1 MFSTHTGL
9 ALAWI
14 ALKHLI
20 VCLAYVH
27 REHIDIFK
35 QIVGCNF
42 GFNAP
47 NTMPRAVVFF
57 LSFRLCVPLLSSLL
71 FSWLAGGWIFISH
84 FTFRRFLIKI
94 ATNTHWKRNE
104 EVFMAHAIASY
115 INVRVL
121 IDRWRAI
128 SLYFTLTVT
137 IAYTIQNTNIHYFV
151 SRYPGYGACV
161 RAMRDLS
168 FFVFRHRKSSHVWS
182 HSHSHFF
189 LSFSFTFRDI
199 VPSAPPCFYVWQWR
213 WRQVRHRRQN
223 WPLWFK
229 FSSIYTQMKRPHH
242 AVTIG

>member
-1 MFSTHTGL
+1 
-9 ALAWI
+9 
-14 ALKHLI
+14 
-20 VCLAYVH
+20 
-27 REHIDIFK
+27 
-35 QIVGCNF
+35 
-42 GFNAP
+42 
-47 NTMPRAVVFF
+47 MPRAVVFF

-161 RAMRDLS
+161 RACDERFVFFCLS
-168 FFVFRHRKSSHVWS
+168 ASKVISCLISLSLSLFFVILFHVPWYRS
-182 HSHSHFF
+182 LCTPLF
-189 LSFSFTFRDI
+189 LRLTMTMTASTTSTPELTAMVQI
-199 VPSAPPCFYVWQWR
+199 QL
-213 WRQVRHRRQN
+213 H
-223 WPLWFK
+223 
-229 FSSIYTQMKRPHH
+229 IYTNETTTPRGNYRLKSLLLLL
-242 AVTIG
+242 